1 MASESAQPSAA
12 SQAQAAQE
20 AVPLVTP
27 VGLDHVNLHVRDVER
42 SLRFYEGVLGLP
54 EATVMDQDEQG
65 RPSFVELRAGRQLIY
80 LMKRPDYEPPRD
92 RHARG
97 LNHVCL
103 LVEPTDPE
111 RLMAELRTRGVPITG
126 TRGRPDG
133 PTFSVYVE
141 DPDGHGIELEQR
153 RR

>member
-1 MASESAQPSAA
+1 MAPSESAKPSTA
-12 SQAQAAQE
+12 SQAASEAA
-20 AVPLVTP
+20 PLVTP
-27 VGLDHVNLHVRDVER
+27 LGLDHVNLHVRDVER

-54 EATVMDQDEQG
+54 EATVMDQDQQG
-65 RPSFVELRAGRQLIY
+65 RPSFVELHAGRQLIY
-80 LMKRPDYEPPRD
+80 LMKRPDYEPPSD

-103 LVEPTDPE
+103 LVKPTDPE
-111 RLMAELRTRGVPITG
+111 SLMAKLRTLGVPITG

-133 PTFSVYVE
+133 PSFSVYVE

-153 RR
+153 RY

>member
-1 MASESAQPSAA
+1 MAVTESTQ
-12 SQAQAAQE
+12 SQ
-20 AVPLVTP
+20 PLVAP
-27 VGLDHVNLHVRDVER
+27 LGLDHVNLHVRDVER

-54 EATVMDQDEQG
+54 EATVLDHAEDG
-65 RPSFVELRAGRQLIY
+65 CPSFVELRAGDQLIY
-80 LMKRPDYEPPRD
+80 LMRRPDYEPPRD

-103 LVEPTDPE
+103 LVEPTDPD
-111 RLMAELRTRGVPITG
+111 RLMADLRARGVTITG
-126 TRGRPDG
+126 TRGRPEG

-153 RR
+153 RP

>member
-1 MASESAQPSAA
+1 MNSIGSSERSS
-12 SQAQAAQE
+12 SEQALAT
-20 AVPLVTP
+20 PL
-27 VGLDHVNLHVRDVER
+27 GLDHVNLHV
-42 SLRFYEGVLGLP
+42 
-54 EATVMDQDEQG
+54 
-65 RPSFVELRAGRQLIY
+65 RAGRQLIY
-80 LMKRPDYEPPRD
+80 LMKRADYEPPPD

-103 LVEPTDPE
+103 LVEPTDPD
-111 RLMAELRTRGVPITG
+111 RLMSELRARGVPITG
-126 TRGRPDG
+126 TRGRKDG